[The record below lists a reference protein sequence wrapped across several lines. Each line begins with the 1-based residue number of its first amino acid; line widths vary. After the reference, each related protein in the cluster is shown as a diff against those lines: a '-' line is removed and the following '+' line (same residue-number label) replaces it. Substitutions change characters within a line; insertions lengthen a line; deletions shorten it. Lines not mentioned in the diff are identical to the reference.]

1 MPARD
6 PDWRSDNAPGP
17 PVRRPGGLARQSSS
31 PASLH
36 CSIDFAIR
44 TSILLRMVLGRA
56 IATPRGLPF
65 PFRQLHRSP
74 VMSIALPFVAFL
86 LAGAFAAY
94 HRLRLAWWAAI
105 TAPLLVGCWPL
116 GANPVATVIAGA
128 LPALIALPLLIPA
141 LRKPLDR
148 KSVVEGKSVAGRVSF
163 VGRRFH
169 K

>member
-65 PFRQLHRSP
+65 PFRQLHRRP
-74 VMSIALPFVAFL
+74 VLSIALPFVAFL
-86 LAGAFAAY
+86 PAGPFAAY

-105 TAPLLVGCWPL
+105 THHLLVAGCL
-116 GANPVATVIAGA
+116 RGANTVPPVPAG
-128 LPALIALPLLIPA
+128 P
-141 LRKPLDR
+141 
-148 KSVVEGKSVAGRVSF
+148 S
-163 VGRRFH
+163 
-169 K
+169 